1 MNKSSK
7 ESGLDP
13 FEQAHRRSPRVFM
26 KFLKTLKVK
35 RNIIRGGR
43 EVGQLCADVEYFW
56 ETSLHDE
63 DVEEFLRIKTP
74 Q

>member
-7 ESGLDP
+7 ESGPDP

-26 KFLKTLKVK
+26 KFLKILKVK

-43 EVGQLCADVEYFW
+43 EVGQLCADVEYSW